1 MRRTLV
7 PQILVRAITHVQRIH
22 VPQRRAVPTRV
33 PHITRAARE
42 TPVRRLT
49 RAQQKIRVR
58 HIILAGQGALVL
70 PIRNKDICNQNKPAL
85 LK

>member
-1 MRRTLV
+1 MRVIILV
-7 PQILVRAITHVQRIH
+7 PQIH

-58 HIILAGQGALVL
+58 HIILGGQGALVL